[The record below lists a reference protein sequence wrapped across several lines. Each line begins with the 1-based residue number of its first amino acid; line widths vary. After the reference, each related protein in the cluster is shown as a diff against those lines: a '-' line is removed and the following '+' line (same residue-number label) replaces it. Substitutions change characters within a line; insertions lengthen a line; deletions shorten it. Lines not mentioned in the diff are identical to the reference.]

1 MFPSLSILF
10 DPINGGLSHDHV
22 LNKMSILNQSMGHN
36 TVIIPI
42 AFKGQS
48 YKHICFFTYCKIFSC
63 FISIDNIIHESS
75 MYLYFQSCC
84 LWENVFFFLSYKHMI
99 SLKITPIFD
108 TWQVWSSW
116 QNPRLF
122 YREDILT
129 SERKL
134 NDEEWNAENWT
145 FIDIH
150 GLYTSYSVVKKKK
163 HQSILFFST
172 SNQL

>member
-1 MFPSLSILF
+1 MIMSWTKCLFLIRVWGTIQSLFPLHLRVNLTSIYAF
-10 DPINGGLSHDHV
+10 SHTAISFPV
-22 LNKMSILNQSMGHN
+22 LLLALITLYTNLQCI
-36 TVIIPI
+36 
-42 AFKGQS
+42 
-48 YKHICFFTYCKIFSC
+48 FTFRVVAC
-63 FISIDNIIHESS
+63 ER
-75 MYLYFQSCC
+75 M
-84 LWENVFFFLSYKHMI
+84 FFLSYKHMI

-108 TWQVWSSW
+108 TRQVWSSW

-134 NDEEWNAENWT
+134 NHEEWNAENWT